1 MSLDYTVTLIKVLL
15 TLLLCLCMTNL
26 NAQTIDDF
34 TLDNIDNE
42 PISLSEIQGDQVTI
56 IDFWATWCKPCTKA
70 MPKLNTIYNKY
81 KEHGLAMIGISCD
94 GPRSTAQ
101 VPAVAHNLKIDYTI
115 LRDIDCAVMNDYQ
128 YQAFPTL
135 IVLDSDSE
143 VVYVHEGFS
152 NGDEHEIEEVIVSH
166 LKK

>member
-1 MSLDYTVTLIKVLL
+1 MSKYSTAAMFKVAL
-15 TLLLCLCMTNL
+15 TIVLSVCIANV
-26 NAQTIDDF
+26 NAQIIDDF

-81 KEHGLAMIGISCD
+81 KDNGLAMIGISCD

-115 LRDIDCAVMNDYQ
+115 LRDLDCAVMNDYQ

-135 IVLDSDSE
+135 IMLDADRE

-152 NGDEHEIEEVIVSH
+152 SGDEHEIEEVIVSQ